1 MSTTTMTAMHATL
14 TSARVP
20 SKLSLATA
28 KFLQQR
34 ASLPEMPVQGSHL
47 AAFAGVALRLVAAT
61 VPVTVLAWLS
71 LAG

>member
-1 MSTTTMTAMHATL
+1 MSVTTMTAMNATL
-14 TSARVP
+14 TSARMP

-34 ASLPEMPVQGSHL
+34 ASLPEMPEMESHA
-47 AAFAGVALRLVAAT
+47 AAFAGVALRLVAAA

-71 LAG
+71 VAG

>member
-1 MSTTTMTAMHATL
+1 MSTTTMTAMNATL

-34 ASLPEMPVQGSHL
+34 ASLPEMPEQESHV
-47 AAFAGVALRLVAAT
+47 AAFAGIVVRLVAAA
-61 VPVTVLAWLS
+61 VPVSALAWLS